1 MPVPSPDLPPAPSGL
16 AARCQI
22 EHQLHA
28 VLLPLLPRL
37 WRHLDSPVH
46 CLCCLCALVHRQREA
61 LKLVRV
67 LGFAWRQGQ
76 VECVCV
82 YVCVCVCVCLH
93 ALKHICLGKYL
104 CICVCVCV
112 HVCVCTLGFQC
123 LTCVPLLPPLRALDV
138 IP

>member
-67 LGFAWRQGQ
+67 LGFAWRQ
-76 VECVCV
+76 VHVRV
-82 YVCVCVCVCLH
+82 HVRMCVCVCERVCACLYFYTFVVMLVLPE
-93 ALKHICLGKYL
+93 LKVSYS
-104 CICVCVCV
+104 V
-112 HVCVCTLGFQC
+112 
-123 LTCVPLLPPLRALDV
+123 A
-138 IP
+138 